1 MADQPIIGTT
11 IRGFEVLSLDPT
23 GKRVCIGCRCGAVH
37 VASTD
42 ALLSGEFICAAA
54 ALTPGQVELARRSRE
69 EAARQRGL
77 RVNWRPQS

>member
-23 GKRVCIGCRCGAVH
+23 GKRVCIGCRGGAVH

-54 ALTPGQVELARRSRE
+54 PLTPEQVE
-69 EAARQRGL
+69 RQRTEAERQRRRREL
-77 RVNWRPQS
+77 RDWRPGA